1 MQVINERV
9 QTAADIQ
16 IQVDLSH
23 WQGQIDTLPNTI
35 ELRNEYGRM
44 WRIDRGRGYAD
55 IIDDLDYE
63 YHLYYL
69 DNRLALVEYRG
80 QITFNNMTPELELA
94 TIEGKHHQQ
103 WTMPEIQLQPSKP
116 PAQLDRSNDD
126 LYSILPSGKRG
137 LTAANLQLLVARQRA
152 NEILA

>member
-1 MQVINERV
+1 MKADNLVL
-9 QTAADIQ
+9 TAVDIQ
-16 IQVDLSH
+16 IQADLAH
-23 WQGQIDTLPNTI
+23 WQGRSDTLPQTI

-94 TIEGKHHQQ
+94 MLDGKHHRI
-103 WTMPEIQLQPSKP
+103 PELQLQPIEP
-116 PAQLDRSNDD
+116 PAPIDRSNDD
-126 LYSILPSGKRG
+126 LYTTFANDRRG
-137 LTAANLQLLVARQRA
+137 LTLDNLQILVARQRA
-152 NEILA
+152 KGVFV

>member
-1 MQVINERV
+1 MNAIDNKV

-16 IQVDLSH
+16 IQVDLAH
-23 WQGQIDTLPNTI
+23 WQGRIDTLPQTI

-80 QITFNNMTPELELA
+80 QRTFNNLTPELELA
-94 TIEGKHHQQ
+94 MLDGKHHQ
-103 WTMPEIQLQPSKP
+103 MPEIQLLPIES
-116 PAQLDRSNDD
+116 PAPIARSNDD
-126 LYSILPSGKRG
+126 LYTTFANDRRG
-137 LTAANLQLLVARQRA
+137 LTLDNLQILVARQRA
-152 NEILA
+152 KGVFV

>member
-16 IQVDLSH
+16 IQVDLAH
-23 WQGQIDTLPNTI
+23 WQGQIDSLPDTI

-55 IIDDLDYE
+55 IIADIDYE

-69 DNRLALVEYRG
+69 DDRLALVEYRG
-80 QITFNNMTPELELA
+80 QITFNNITPELEIAML
-94 TIEGKHHQQ
+94 EGKHHQQ
-103 WTMPEIQLQPSKP
+103 WTLPEIQLQPSKP
-116 PAQLDRSNDD
+116 PAQFDRSHDD

-152 NEILA
+152 IQSLA

>member
-1 MQVINERV
+1 MKTIDERV

-23 WQGQIDTLPNTI
+23 WQGQIDRLPNTI

-44 WRIDRGRGYAD
+44 WRIDRGRGYTD

-69 DNRLALVEYRG
+69 DDRLALVEYRG
-80 QITFNNMTPELELA
+80 QITFNNMTPELELVMLQ
-94 TIEGKHHQQ
+94 GKHHQQ
-103 WTMPEIQLQPSKP
+103 WTMPEIQLQPSIP
-116 PAQLDRSNDD
+116 PARLDRSNDD
-126 LYSILPSGKRG
+126 LYNTLANDRRG
-137 LTAANLQLLVARQRA
+137 LTLDNLQVLVARQRA
-152 NEILA
+152 KGLFV

>member
-1 MQVINERV
+1 MKVINERV

-55 IIDDLDYE
+55 IIDDLDHE

-116 PAQLDRSNDD
+116 SAQLDRSNDD

>member
-1 MQVINERV
+1 MQVINNRV

-16 IQVDLSH
+16 IQVDLAH
-23 WQGQIDTLPNTI
+23 WQGQIDRLPDTI

-55 IIDDLDYE
+55 IIADLDYE

-69 DNRLALVEYRG
+69 DDRLALVEYRG
-80 QITFNNMTPELELA
+80 QITFNNITPELELA
-94 TIEGKHHQQ
+94 MLEGKHHQQ
-103 WTMPEIQLQPSKP
+103 WTMPEIQPQPSKP
-116 PAQLDRSNDD
+116 PAQLDRSHDD

-152 NEILA
+152 IQILA